1 MYYLALCFLWGLF
14 LWAILEIIWIYSDDL
29 VDIYANR
36 IAGVMF
42 FVTFVTLFFR
52 NKFYLVEKKEV
63 VDIQEELEDA
73 LEVKNTEKK
82 QIEKKKTL

>member
-1 MYYLALCFLWGLF
+1 M
-14 LWAILEIIWIYSDDL
+14 
-29 VDIYANR
+29 DIYANR